1 MKRVLALLLAFVC
14 VFGLIA
20 CNRNGNPDSGKA
32 EVEAV
37 EGADAYKIG
46 VIVYNLS
53 DEEVLGFRSY
63 LEDYIAE
70 VFPGITFIYSES
82 IRDEEQELAFIKEAC
97 AEGVSG
103 FLSFLTHD
111 LKKEVELCAQNKVY
125 YMLASGSV
133 SDEAFASVE
142 DNPYFI
148 GAVGPGPELEYQTGY
163 DMAAFFADQHY
174 GDKYFLL
181 SGGGGMGNEMHLQR
195 TIGILDKLQEA
206 YGVTF
211 DRPAGEI
218 ALTQEP
224 LHISAGDLS
233 VCVTPGYISRDEF
246 YEKAREEYA
255 ADQYDAVLSVLPIA
269 KMIEDVSGSH
279 LGVVDSYNTTNLQLY
294 TRGNLCYVA
303 GKYSSIVG
311 PSFAAMY
318 NAVTGFAEDF
328 RENGKAFRIVQGFW
342 VSADLDDYVDK
353 YALANSVVKNAYNYD
368 DLGKVCKV
376 FNPDA
381 DLEDL
386 KNLISAYTYEDA
398 LARRGQ

>member
-1 MKRVLALLLAFVC
+1 MKKILAFLLALVC
-14 VFGLIA
+14 AFGLIA
-20 CNRNGNPDSGKA
+20 CNQNGNPDSGKA
-32 EVEAV
+32 EVESV

-70 VFPGITFIYSES
+70 VFPGISFVYSES
-82 IRDEEQELAFIKEAC
+82 ITDEEQELAFIKEAC
-97 AEGVSG
+97 AEGVDG

-111 LKKEVELCAQNKVY
+111 LKREVELCAQNKVY

-133 SDEAFASVE
+133 SDEVFASVE

-163 DMAAFFADQHY
+163 GMAAYFAEKHY

-181 SGGGGMGNEMHLQR
+181 SGGAGIGNEMHLQR
-195 TIGILDKLQEA
+195 TIGALDKLQEA

-211 DRPAGEI
+211 DRPSGEI
-218 ALTQEP
+218 ALSQEP
-224 LHISAGDLS
+224 VHVSAGDLS

-246 YEKAREEYA
+246 YGKAKAEYA
-255 ADQYDAVLSVLPIA
+255 EDQYDVVLSVLPIA
-269 KMIEDVSGSH
+269 KMAADVSGAH
-279 LGVVDSYNTTNLQLY
+279 LGVVDSYNTTNLQLFN
-294 TRGNLCYVA
+294 GGQLCFVA

-318 NAVTGFAEDF
+318 NAVTGFAEEF
-328 RENGKAFRIVQGFW
+328 RENGKAFRITQGFW
-342 VSADLDDYVDK
+342 VSTDMDDYVEK

-368 DLGKVCKV
+368 DLGRVCKV

-381 DLEDL
+381 RLEDL
-386 KNLISAYTYEDA
+386 KDLISAYSYEDA